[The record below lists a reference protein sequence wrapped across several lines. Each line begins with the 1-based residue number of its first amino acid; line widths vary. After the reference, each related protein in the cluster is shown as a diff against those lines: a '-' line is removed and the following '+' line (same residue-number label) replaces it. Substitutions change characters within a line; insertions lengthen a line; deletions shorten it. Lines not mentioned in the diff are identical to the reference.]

1 MLLLLHSSDTKY
13 KLINT
18 RRGRVCGSRA
28 RAEGMD
34 MRSLCKKKESC
45 LFMNKLSPLGSK
57 QHASRMRVAV
67 SFVPPTHYRFIYR
80 TTSQCR
86 PVVTVAEPGG
96 GKMRNVCNGR
106 QLQYK
111 NNRLQLEM
119 LGCNCRIPG
128 CNRSCSA
135 AIVLRIADT
144 PCRHPAQKGVCR
156 YTEARAAN
164 PGKPDVLF
172 TPLKC
177 NVWLKL
183 QVVVL
188 RSRGCKRHV

>member
-1 MLLLLHSSDTKY
+1 MVLLLQQDSTL
-13 KLINT
+13 
-18 RRGRVCGSRA
+18 RR
-28 RAEGMD
+28 
-34 MRSLCKKKESC
+34 KESC

-135 AIVLRIADT
+135 AIADCGYAMQASRPRGFADT
-144 PCRHPAQKGVCR
+144 P
-156 YTEARAAN
+156 
-164 PGKPDVLF
+164 
-172 TPLKC
+172 
-177 NVWLKL
+177 KL
-183 QVVVL
+183 GLQT
-188 RSRGCKRHV
+188 RGSRTYCSHL